1 MESTGIQPGCSVV
14 IKYTLA
20 IENGTVIESTDG
32 TDPMRFTIGDGT
44 LIDGL
49 ESVVSGMQPG
59 ERQCVSLDPR
69 EAFGFADETS
79 VHVMPRAD
87 FPEDI
92 QLEPGLIIG
101 FTTPSGEEIPG
112 KVMDVVDDE
121 SVVID
126 FNHPLA
132 GHTIT
137 FDVELISVDGPTGA
151 V

>member
-1 MESTGIQPGCSVV
+1 MKNTGIQPGCSVV

-20 IENGTVIESTDG
+20 IENGTVVESTEG

-49 ESVVSGMQPG
+49 EAIVTSMQPG

-69 EAFGFADETS
+69 EAFGFADETN
-79 VHVMPRAD
+79 VHLMPRAEFSDD
-87 FPEDI
+87 F

-101 FTTPSGEEIPG
+101 FTTPAGDEIPG
-112 KVMDVVDDE
+112 KVMEVLDEQVVM
-121 SVVID
+121 D

-132 GHTIT
+132 GHTVT
-137 FDVELISVDGPTGA
+137 FDVELVSVDGPTGEA
-151 V
+151 

>member
-1 MESTGIQPGCSVV
+1 MESSGIQPGCSVV

-20 IENGTVIESTDG
+20 IENGTIIESTDG
-32 TDPMRFTIGDGT
+32 TDPLRFTIGDGT

-49 ESVVSGMQPG
+49 EAVVVSMQPG
-59 ERQCVSLDPR
+59 ERQCISLDPR

-79 VHVMPRAD
+79 VHIMPRAD

-92 QLEPGLIIG
+92 ELESGLIIG
-101 FTTPSGEEIPG
+101 FTTPAGEEIPG
-112 KVMDVVDDE
+112 KIMEVLDD
-121 SVVID
+121 SVVVD

-132 GHTIT
+132 GHTVT
-137 FDVELISVDGPTGA
+137 FDVELVSVDGPTGE